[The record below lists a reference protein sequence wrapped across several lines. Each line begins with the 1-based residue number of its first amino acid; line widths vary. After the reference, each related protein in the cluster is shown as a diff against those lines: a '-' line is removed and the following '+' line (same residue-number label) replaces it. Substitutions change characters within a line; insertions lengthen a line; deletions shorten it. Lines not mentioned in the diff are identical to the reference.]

1 MKRNLFS
8 TKDNFWWNQK
18 YAYCS
23 TQAGSFIMFDVALK
37 EKMNKT
43 KEKEKSTQVSLY

>member
-1 MKRNLFS
+1 MVEPKIC
-8 TKDNFWWNQK
+8 K
-18 YAYCS
+18 
-23 TQAGSFIMFDVALK
+23 QAPIIMLDVALK

>member
-8 TKDNFWWNQK
+8 TKDNCWWNQK

-23 TQAGSFIMFDVALK
+23 TQAGSFIIMFDVALK
-37 EKMNKT
+37 GKMNKQ
-43 KEKEKSTQVSLY
+43 KKKRNQHR

>member
-8 TKDNFWWNQK
+8 TKANQK
-18 YAYCS
+18 DAYCS
-23 TQAGSFIMFDVALK
+23 TQAGSLLIMFDVALK
-37 EKMNKT
+37 GKMNKT